1 MNYKK
6 VNWMFLS
13 ILLFEIIVLFALAVL
28 QDKVATNLAGDL
40 VLSELILM
48 LPMLVFLLLTR
59 TRFREV
65 FAFKKIKIATG
76 FMTVLF
82 VYLTMPAV
90 TTINAISMIFSD
102 NVVANMSQDILD
114 LPFLLMLFLM
124 GIFGPVCEELL
135 FRGAIYN
142 GYRNSAG
149 PFKAMIFSAFL
160 FALIHMNLNQAMYA
174 FFIGFV
180 LVLLKEAT
188 GSIWASIIYHIV
200 FNSHTVLLLYFYDKW
215 LPMSGMS
222 IPEAGMDTQTLLI
235 TISVGLV
242 LTVITLP
249 LAGCVLYWIAKNEK
263 KEETIAQLWSGRK
276 INNGKIVSIPLV
288 IGTLLCLAFMVYSLL

>member
-142 GYRNSAG
+142 GYRNSAAN
-149 PFKAMIFSAFL
+149 PLSFL
-160 FALIHMNLNQAMYA
+160 QACEISGIRSSIRCA
-174 FFIGFV
+174 SSCAATSRSLAR
-180 LVLLKEAT
+180 LVRTSSSL
-188 GSIWASIIYHIV
+188 
-200 FNSHTVLLLYFYDKW
+200 
-215 LPMSGMS
+215 
-222 IPEAGMDTQTLLI
+222 
-235 TISVGLV
+235 
-242 LTVITLP
+242 
-249 LAGCVLYWIAKNEK
+249 
-263 KEETIAQLWSGRK
+263 GRK
-276 INNGKIVSIPLV
+276 KPRRFLPFTRPS
-288 IGTLLCLAFMVYSLL
+288 